1 MTDGFHPYVLMY
13 NLKERTNEAGGHSS
27 CGAADAELCGDGALL
42 CADTRFS
49 ITRRWDDVNIV
60 FIDVGSTT
68 IELIGRDDVTAGRVA
83 LTGGWDHLAL
93 HVESVDE
100 AFQELIAKGV
110 KIRSEPR
117 FVNVRT
123 AFFFDPDGNVLEL
136 VEDLRQA

>member
-1 MTDGFHPYVLMY
+1 MKLAGTHHVALRTPNFAEMERFYAQTLGFP
-13 NLKERTNEAGGHSS
+13 
-27 CGAADAELCGDGALL
+27 
-42 CADTRFS
+42 

-68 IELIGRDDVTAGRVA
+68 IELIGRDDVTAGVA
-83 LTGGWDHLAL
+83 PTGGWDHLAL

-100 AFQELIAKGV
+100 AFQELVAKGV

-117 FVNVRT
+117 DFQNVRI

-136 VEDLRQA
+136 VEDPRRA